1 MEGPDMKK
9 GSKIGASIKHADD
22 EISNFPDANEIVNAL
37 HEQDQPEI
45 LLSDAPRLAS
55 LLVEMK
61 VGLDQIRSKL
71 QPLVQQVKDNM
82 YATKDGIS
90 YLDAKHLLLLSYCQ
104 SIVYYLIQKAEGSSI
119 QGHPVISQLV
129 EIRLF
134 LEKIRPIDKKLQYQI
149 EKLSRVA
156 NNAPVTRISSKSE
169 ESLGMDKED
178 ALKYRPNPDM
188 LVSKLDQS
196 AQDGE
201 GVYRPPMFAPTAM
214 DEEMNARNKKLEI
227 RKQKETLRKASRSAF
242 VKELANDLEGRPE
255 EVREIVGA
263 ESKELLR
270 EQFKFEERARQ
281 EEELFTRVPL
291 SRIEKKRI
299 KHIKRSRNG
308 LMGIM
313 DDFND
318 DISGLMAMEENDL
331 SHSAGSH
338 SHGHKEGRKK
348 FKKHKV
354 KKH

>member
-1 MEGPDMKK
+1 
-9 GSKIGASIKHADD
+9 
-22 EISNFPDANEIVNAL
+22 
-37 HEQDQPEI
+37 
-45 LLSDAPRLAS
+45 
-55 LLVEMK
+55 
-61 VGLDQIRSKL
+61 
-71 QPLVQQVKDNM
+71 M
-82 YATKDGIS
+82 YTTKDGIS

-104 SIVYYLIQKAEGSSI
+104 SIVYYLIKKVEGSSI
-119 QGHPVISQLV
+119 QGHPVIARLV

-156 NNAPVTRISSKSE
+156 NNAPVNRIASKSE

-214 DEEMNARNKKLEI
+214 DEEMVARNKKLEV
-227 RKQKETLRKASRSAF
+227 RKQKEMLWKASRSAF

-255 EVREIVGA
+255 ELREIVGA

-270 EQFKFEERARQ
+270 EQSKFEKRARQ

-308 LMGIM
+308 LMGMM

-318 DISGLMAMEENDL
+318 DISGLMGMEENDV

-338 SHGHKEGRKK
+338 SRGHNEGKK
-348 FKKHKV
+348 SSKGTR
-354 KKH
+354 